1 MPSEGQHTTDWE
13 HVGFLAALL
22 AFIIWYLCDATLA
35 SPTFS
40 NLILV
45 APVGGLAI
53 LLGIYIGTVEIFG
66 RHVLPTRAGKSETK
80 IETKIET
87 KTEAAGHDAQ
97 ARFRAGAVGT
107 ILLLMAFFALFVA
120 AMTYLGFDV
129 ATFAFIAATL
139 WLLGERRPWFILSLA
154 FGIAAGVSI
163 AALTILTFPIPMGIA
178 RAVWR
183 AL

>member
-1 MPSEGQHTTDWE
+1 MPSERQHATDWE
-13 HVGFLAALL
+13 HIGFLAALL

-53 LLGIYIGTVEIFG
+53 LLGIYIGIVEIFG
-66 RHVLPTRAGKSETK
+66 RHALPMRAATKAETK
-80 IETKIET
+80 AET
-87 KTEAAGHDAQ
+87 AGDNAQ

-120 AMTYLGFDV
+120 AMPYLGFDV

-154 FGIAAGVSI
+154 FGISAGVSI
-163 AALTILTFPIPMGIA
+163 AALTMLTFPIPMGIA